1 MIKRKIDV
9 GVYKLLNSF
18 YCLKWFC
25 VIKKNSESLHVVYSL
40 KLLNKVTIA
49 HSELSPATEELAIYF
64 VRWAYNEIL
73 DLYIRY
79 NEWVFIES
87 SQDLTTFQTS
97 FKTLKLVTLPMK

>member
-18 YCLKWFC
+18 YCSKWFC
-25 VIKKNSESLHVVYSL
+25 VIKKNSKSLHVVYSL